1 MGNHTSYAKF
11 ATLFWYR
18 EGCHSYG
25 TKGYETACKTFSDLT
40 QLHGAG
46 GGRLLD
52 GRVVLIT
59 GANQGIGYEAALQC
73 AKLGGEVHLLC
84 RDGEKGSKAADTIRA
99 EVGGASV
106 RSHILDV
113 NDFDAVRDFAT
124 KYVPAHVVTNDKRID
139 VLVNNAGCMPTE
151 RQETKQGHEAIV
163 ATALGGA
170 VLLTHLLL
178 PHMSDSARVINVAS
192 GGQYTVGPRIGDLN
206 LPSLTGKCYD
216 GTLVYAYAK
225 RWTTELTQTMAESV
239 SRTRPGISFYSMH
252 PGWAD
257 TAGVKH
263 AMPSFRE
270 KRQKSG
276 DALRTPAQGADTITF
291 LAAAPVELL
300 AEGVSSEQRGPPP
313 GNGAFWFDR
322 KVVPRDMPYS
332 GTHWTQA
339 QRAELA
345 DAAARYCGLVTLT
358 PS

>member
-1 MGNHTSYAKF
+1 
-11 ATLFWYR
+11 
-18 EGCHSYG
+18 
-25 TKGYETACKTFSDLT
+25 
-40 QLHGAG
+40 
-46 GGRLLD
+46 
-52 GRVVLIT
+52 
-59 GANQGIGYEAALQC
+59 
-73 AKLGGEVHLLC
+73 
-84 RDGEKGSKAADTIRA
+84 
-99 EVGGASV
+99 V

-113 NDFDAVRDFAT
+113 SDFDAVRDFAT

-178 PHMSDSARVINVAS
+178 PHMSESARVINVAS
-192 GGQYTVGPRIGDLN
+192 GGQYTVGPRIGDLD
-206 LPSLTGKCYD
+206 LPSLTGKSYD
-216 GTLVYAYAK
+216 GTLIYAY
-225 RWTTELTQTMAESV
+225 AESV

-276 DALRTPAQGADTITF
+276 DTLRTPAQGADTITF
-291 LAAAPVELL
+291 LAAAAVELL
-300 AEGVSSEQRGPPP
+300 AKGVSSEQMGPPP

-345 DAAARYCGLVTLT
+345 DAAARHCGLVTLT